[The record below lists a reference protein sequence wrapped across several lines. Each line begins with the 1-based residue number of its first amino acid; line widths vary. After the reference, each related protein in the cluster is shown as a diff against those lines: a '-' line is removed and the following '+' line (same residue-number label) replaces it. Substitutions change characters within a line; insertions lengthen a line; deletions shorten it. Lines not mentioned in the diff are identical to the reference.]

1 MVLTP
6 PPSPL
11 SLDDGAVV
19 MDVERAFR
27 ITVKKIKKHLEQ
39 CDMDDLVTDFNMV
52 LSKEKFPNF
61 KDRVKK
67 KLCKCHNISEL
78 FTQISP
84 YVNWQKRGIL
94 RALVEVSGCPEAIAE
109 LNQFENQQLSNNR
122 SIMNYPIPPPS
133 DKICPHERSDA
144 MIIAIKSNKDL
155 TKTTYGDLNRMES
168 TIAQKGGVTEED
180 LDLQAKNIGSSILYW
195 LIPKDV
201 SKSFEENIRTHLDDL
216 YDEGIVEILLDP
228 NIVITTGRKLRVR
241 SLAYLTTLPPPG
253 AEPSGRIE
261 VSCRLV

>member
-11 SLDDGAVV
+11 SLDDGVV

-27 ITVKKIKKHLEQ
+27 TTVNKIKKHLGQ
-39 CDMDDLVTDFNMV
+39 CNMDDLVTDFNMV
-52 LSKEKFPNF
+52 VSKEKFPYF
-61 KDRVKK
+61 KDRVKE
-67 KLCKCHNISEL
+67 KLFKCRTISKV
-78 FTQISP
+78 FVYISP

-109 LNQFENQQLSNNR
+109 LNQFEAQLNNNQ
-122 SIMNYPIPPPS
+122 SIMNLPIPSPS
-133 DKICPHERSDA
+133 DKICPDERSDA

-155 TKTTYGDLNRMES
+155 TKTTYGDLNRLES
-168 TIAQKGGVTEED
+168 TIAQTGGVAEED
-180 LDLQAKNIGSSILYW
+180 LDLQAKSIGSSILYW